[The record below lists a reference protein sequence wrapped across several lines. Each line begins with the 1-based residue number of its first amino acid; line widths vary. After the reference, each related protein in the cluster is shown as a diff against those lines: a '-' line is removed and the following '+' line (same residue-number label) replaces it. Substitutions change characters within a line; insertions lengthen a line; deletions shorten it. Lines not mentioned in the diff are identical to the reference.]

1 MTSEGYQTEFN
12 KLTAQGLAPV
22 CVAAEGS
29 GAGARFAAI
38 FVASEEPIHRTFRA
52 TGSPAVAAI
61 DSAIENYVKSNA
73 LRGCALA
80 ITQGTRLVYARG
92 YTFAEPDY
100 PNTQPT
106 TLFRQASVSKTICA
120 IATYQLIQEKKLTL
134 DTTMQSVL
142 KLKTPDGKDPVDAR
156 FNNVTIRHL
165 LESNSSLPR
174 GGMWG
179 SAEAA
184 AAFNK
189 SLPATPAQV
198 ASYIATLTLEGT
210 PGDKNNVKYNN
221 TGYFMLSQVV
231 AKLRGTATFE
241 DAVAS
246 ALLKPLSINRIRGSR
261 SLLASQA
268 ADEARY
274 HLANIRKMDDK
285 DNLGSLAYGSSIR
298 SSDRPIVPWQYGVDD
313 YEMFDGSGGL
323 SAAVTDLA
331 RVVAAFSLRSNNPML
346 SAASLDALFT
356 NAATAT
362 STLKGD
368 DAHGYH
374 GLDWAVVSDAANHVY
389 VGAKGGWMPS
399 NQSSIIITTGGL
411 SYIIAINGNSQNDTD
426 WYNGVKAAAEAHNWG
441 TTDLFPQFGMPAF
454 AATPVKIPIPPI
466 KLRVEPHNLVKIQRQ
481 SMEVGR
487 VRGK

>member
-1 MTSEGYQTEFN
+1 
-12 KLTAQGLAPV
+12 
-22 CVAAEGS
+22 
-29 GAGARFAAI
+29 
-38 FVASEEPIHRTFRA
+38 
-52 TGSPAVAAI
+52 
-61 DSAIENYVKSNA
+61 
-73 LRGCALA
+73 
-80 ITQGTRLVYARG
+80 
-92 YTFAEPDY
+92 
-100 PNTQPT
+100 
-106 TLFRQASVSKTICA
+106 
-120 IATYQLIQEKKLTL
+120 
-134 DTTMQSVL
+134 
-142 KLKTPDGKDPVDAR
+142 
-156 FNNVTIRHL
+156 
-165 LESNSSLPR
+165 
-174 GGMWG
+174 
-179 SAEAA
+179 
-184 AAFNK
+184 
-189 SLPATPAQV
+189 LPATPAQV